1 METSTKNALITGAFS
16 IITALIGTIS
26 FSFGKEVQNNRVEKI
41 INQRG
46 IITVNEN
53 EETAD
58 SLNRLL
64 DEYIALKNDFN
75 IVSNEYFDLLE
86 KVNNF
91 EGEKSIV
98 LNDNTT
104 TDNLNKINNSS
115 IYLNEL
121 PIFNCQYYYDGTWR
135 PEELYEWTI
144 TDKAADGNTYKNATW
159 MSIGGHAGFA
169 QTFIVDYLLNYKYKV
184 FNGNFMLD
192 EISKSTTT
200 IATLNIYGDE
210 NLLYTFDN
218 ITGGII
224 PQNTGDISIQNVNK
238 LRFEFISKQGEL
250 GNWNEHFGIV
260 FYDSILR

>member
-75 IVSNEYFDLLE
+75 IVSNEYNDLLE

-104 TDNLNKINNSS
+104 FL
-115 IYLNEL
+115 
-121 PIFNCQYYYDGTWR
+121 
-135 PEELYEWTI
+135 
-144 TDKAADGNTYKNATW
+144 
-159 MSIGGHAGFA
+159 
-169 QTFIVDYLLNYKYKV
+169 V
-184 FNGNFMLD
+184 FNRC
-192 EISKSTTT
+192 
-200 IATLNIYGDE
+200 
-210 NLLYTFDN
+210 
-218 ITGGII
+218 II
-224 PQNTGDISIQNVNK
+224 
-238 LRFEFISKQGEL
+238 KQL
-250 GNWNEHFGIV
+250 FV
-260 FYDSILR
+260 ILQS